1 MRKTPTASST
11 RKPVTPAASVTRSST
26 PPSVARTKSSA
37 TGSGSS
43 SPLHHASA
51 AAATKRKD
59 SASVALEKDYLIAS
73 LKEQIAGLEAKLED
87 KKKREES
94 SVAQNPDTTPI
105 TPPLQPTQQ
114 QQIDQSPS
122 IKIAELQSKLKMQ
135 EILISQLE
143 AKVTAFISKDSAISY
158 LAHEKESN
166 EARLDMIIKD
176 KDMTIETM
184 RKQIEMQV
192 SGLFSEV
199 SKSRELL
206 VTQSE
211 THAEDLRRLNNMI
224 ASQAAE
230 LGQLREKLK
239 ERGVEDEE

>member
-11 RKPVTPAASVTRSST
+11 RKPATPAASPARSST

-43 SPLHHASA
+43 SLHHASA

-73 LKEQIAGLEAKLED
+73 LKEQIAALEAKLED
-87 KKKREES
+87 KKKNEES
-94 SVAQNPDTTPI
+94 SVDQSLDATTI
-105 TPPLQPTQQ
+105 TPPPPTQ

-122 IKIAELQSKLKMQ
+122 VKIAELQSKLKMQ
-135 EILISQLE
+135 EILIAQLE
-143 AKVTAFISKDSAISY
+143 AKVSAFISKDSAISY

-211 THAEDLRRLNNMI
+211 THAEDLKRLNNMI

-239 ERGVEDEE
+239 ESGVEDEE